1 MQSAKLRL
9 LHFCILNWRLSFVEI
24 LSLKTMLNKEDKI
37 IIYTDGGSRGNPGPA
52 AFGYVI
58 QDAEG
63 KALKRHGEAIGKAT
77 NNEAEYRAVVAA
89 LKKAKQMLGKEKLKQ
104 TRIEVRMDSELAV
117 EQLSGRYK
125 IENEKLQPLF
135 MEIWNLRVEL
145 GGNIS
150 FMHIPR
156 EQNKEADRMVNEAL
170 DTEQKGLF

>member
-1 MQSAKLRL
+1 MIASPYYEDMEKL
-9 LHFCILNWRLSFVEI
+9 
-24 LSLKTMLNKEDKI
+24 

-58 QDAEG
+58 KDAEG
-63 KALKRHGEAIGKAT
+63 TMLKRQGGAIGKAT
-77 NNEAEYRAVVAA
+77 NNEAEYQAVIAA
-89 LKKAKQMLGKEKLKQ
+89 LKKTKQMLGKEKLKQ
-104 TRIEVRMDSELAV
+104 TRIEVRMDSQLAV

-150 FMHIPR
+150 FVHISR

-170 DTEQKGLF
+170 DAEQKGLF